1 MAKEPIGKYIAAIY
15 RTMQSII
22 NFKLADT
29 DIKSGQQDFLLII
42 SLNEG
47 ISQTELSNILF
58 VGKPTTAKAV
68 NNLINSGYITR
79 ERDEKDKRIYRLYL
93 TEKGKEIAPLIKT
106 TFSEI
111 MGIFTRNLPGDEYE
125 QTLVMLKKIL
135 KSLSAEKSRISTN
148 LD

>member
-1 MAKEPIGKYIAAIY
+1 MAREPLGKYIAAIY
-15 RTMQSII
+15 RNMQSLI
-22 NFKLADT
+22 NYKLADT

-58 VGKPTTAKAV
+58 IGKPTTAKAI

-79 ERDEKDKRIYRLYL
+79 IRDEKDKRYYRLYL
-93 TEKGKEIAPLIKT
+93 TEKGKEIAPRMKE

-111 MGIFTRNLPGDEYE
+111 MGIFTRTLPGDEYE
-125 QTLVMLKKIL
+125 QTLAMLKKVL
-135 KSLSAEKSRISTN
+135 KSFSDEKNKLST
-148 LD
+148 DMD